1 MDNTK
6 AFNGTDHLEAL
17 LDDLRASAF
26 QAGGNGDDGSE
37 AVFKASDALREFF
50 AELAASLPE
59 SPIRQQLI
67 TKRELEQ
74 FAHNG
79 RLADRIQT
87 TDAKLAEATTA
98 KDAAY
103 RERNQLVALLARLY
117 PSGIA
122 QTPIEGWDPAWH
134 GCVYIDLPTGQASWH
149 FHTSEAHLFA
159 DLPPYAGSW
168 DGHTTEEKY
177 QRVAALAA
185 QQAAPQAEQQHDEG
199 AAEAGYKAAAGH
211 LAALVDEA
219 HRILADLHQYAI
231 DLQEDTLG
239 GRSER
244 GEVPIMDLAEDWLAA
259 RPDLEP
265 QQTQQAAPKASQGP
279 APVDGPAITE
289 RGRHHVA
296 GLRSIREHHELSGD
310 ELTALTV
317 AIAVM
322 GNPPAIP
329 CNEELERVAEGHQG
343 HPADFAA
350 DVLQRWG
357 GWQPGL
363 LGYGGKLNANLAPA
377 VGVEPVAKVVSWT
390 NGSYWRNYKLA
401 WMDGSDY
408 LDTGALLYATP
419 PDHTAAMR
427 QALDVLEHLQ
437 GGCTDSDD
445 GTVEVITVWC
455 PEVIDALRA
464 ALGETNPPVQG
475 SQP

>member
-122 QTPIEGWDPAWH
+122 QTAIEGWDPAWH

-149 FHTSEAHLFA
+149 FRTSEAHLFA

-177 QRVAALAA
+177 RRVAALAA
-185 QQAAPQAEQQHDEG
+185 QQAAPQAEQQ
-199 AAEAGYKAAAGH
+199 AELSWLPSGNVLARCPACAQYDRDATCRECRVFVPRSD
-211 LAALVDEA
+211 LAAKQAEREPLTTQA
-219 HRILADLHQYAI
+219 PAPGADGGPLGKLI
-231 DLQEDTLG
+231 DALMPL
-239 GRSER
+239 
-244 GEVPIMDLAEDWLAA
+244 
-259 RPDLEP
+259 PDFVP
-265 QQTQQAAPKASQGP
+265 QQGVSTGTAPAMYYSRGVVREAIRAA
-279 APVDGPAITE
+279 
-289 RGRHHVA
+289 
-296 GLRSIREHHELSGD
+296 L
-310 ELTALTV
+310 
-317 AIAVM
+317 AV
-322 GNPPAIP
+322 
-329 CNEELERVAEGHQG
+329 Q
-343 HPADFAA
+343 
-350 DVLQRWG
+350 
-357 GWQPGL
+357 
-363 LGYGGKLNANLAPA
+363 APA
-377 VGVEPVAKVVSWT
+377 VGDGERDDKRMFEQAVRS
-390 NGSYWRNYKLA
+390 LA
-401 WMDGSDY
+401 AIDDALGIGDDGCGD
-408 LDTGALLYATP
+408 LDSTLTAIAELKRQASAP
-419 PDHTAAMR
+419 PDKTPFDTCPTCEALALAVMSD
-427 QALDVLEHLQ
+427 QTSSDASVADALDAKRYRFIKSYDNPDSPLAICSRRDVGWDGEWAIEHNP
-437 GGCTDSDD
+437 DD
-445 GTVEVITVWC
+445 
-455 PEVIDALRA
+455 VIDAA
-464 ALGETNPPVQG
+464 MASQPPVQPNG
-475 SQP
+475 EADAAPQAEQQASRSAS